1 MSDSSLRSG
10 KRRRFIKSAGAAT
23 VTLLAGCGGSDS
35 SESTPGD
42 GGDGDS
48 GASTGDQSNS
58 ITTLTVRHFVND
70 HIETFYEKHN
80 PILKKEHGIKVD
92 FETMGWGVA
101 RKKQNNSI
109 STRTG
114 PDVEEIAS
122 TWMPQQVNSDGWMDL
137 GEAGVSMP
145 TDNIY
150 ESPLQIGE
158 FDGVRAGFPWFW
170 GPRGHIYY
178 KSLFEEAG
186 IDGSP
191 STWDELANDA
201 TKYNKQAEK
210 WEQEGY
216 NTRYLFGIPG
226 ANNWAVVQY
235 YMMLIWQNG
244 GSVIDG
250 SKPTFDSDAA
260 VEALNFYKDLS
271 TTHKASPQASVEWNG
286 VARNNAFSSKRI
298 ASTWQG
304 LRVANEID
312 AELGVGKPPAGPRG
326 ESSTFFGVNLM
337 GIHPWTKK
345 KSAAATFIEYLMQP
359 AVNAELA
366 KGSGFLPTIKSSFEQ
381 EAFQGELYQSFSEDV
396 LNSTNAKTAPQVVGW
411 GDVSG
416 AIKGAVTKVLTKAA
430 TNSWSEGDTQAALQQ
445 AAMQAENAL
454 QG

>member
-23 VTLLAGCGGSDS
+23 VTLLAGCGGNES
-35 SESTPGD
+35 SESTSGD

-48 GASTGDQSNS
+48 GASTGEQSND

-80 PILKKEHGIKVD
+80 PILKKEHGISVD

-137 GEAGVSMP
+137 EEAGVSMP

-150 ESPLQIGE
+150 ESPLQIGK

-186 IDGSP
+186 IDGPP

-201 TKYNKQAEK
+201 SKYNTQAEK

-304 LRVANEID
+304 LRVANDID
-312 AELGVGKPPAGPRG
+312 AELGVGKPPAGPR
-326 ESSTFFGVNLM
+326 ESRR
-337 GIHPWTKK
+337 P
-345 KSAAATFIEYLMQP
+345 
-359 AVNAELA
+359 
-366 KGSGFLPTIKSSFEQ
+366 SSE
-381 EAFQGELYQSFSEDV
+381 
-396 LNSTNAKTAPQVVGW
+396 
-411 GDVSG
+411 
-416 AIKGAVTKVLTKAA
+416 
-430 TNSWSEGDTQAALQQ
+430 
-445 AAMQAENAL
+445 
-454 QG
+454 